1 MRRPRSNCVQ
11 ISPPASSQHRQ
22 IRRVQTQRLSQDEEK
37 EIAQIRLPR
46 AVQATYMLPLKREP
60 THNIPS
66 CNLQLRSYSVR
77 NLEVFADFAM
87 RAAYFLDLPA
97 AGPVPLPKITERWT
111 VPRANFIFKKSQENF
126 ERITLRRLIQIK
138 DGHPDTVSLWLAFL
152 RKFQYYGVGMKANV
166 FEHSGLDVPQ
176 NLDEE
181 AKRLEEKL
189 GQPNADT
196 SNTLSPEMHTELYKA
211 QWGAFG
217 PMSANQEVPRANERI
232 ARVRVK
238 SKEEQRSAKS

>member
-1 MRRPRSNCVQ
+1 
-11 ISPPASSQHRQ
+11 
-22 IRRVQTQRLSQDEEK
+22 
-37 EIAQIRLPR
+37 
-46 AVQATYMLPLKREP
+46 MLPLKREP

-77 NLEVFADFAM
+77 NVEVFADFAM
-87 RAAYFLDLPA
+87 RAAYFLNLPA

-111 VPRANFIFKKSQENF
+111 VPRSNFIFKKSQENF

-152 RKFQYYGVGMKANV
+152 RKFQYYGVGMKVNV
-166 FEHSGLDVPQ
+166 FEHSGLDVPK

-189 GQPNADT
+189 GQPGAVESIGPSVDLEE
-196 SNTLSPEMHTELYKA
+196 SLQKDLFKA
-211 QWGAFG
+211 QWGAYG
-217 PMSANQEVPRANERI
+217 PMSANEEVPE
-232 ARVRVK
+232 ARKYIGKVTLESGDARK
-238 SKEEQRSAKS
+238 DIPSKVSWSRR